1 MALRFASA
9 AAVRFP
15 PSVSIAGEDK
25 PRRPRLRCMAEPRF
39 AFDCPAAFLPR
50 FVETAEL
57 SQTNGEIVPL
67 PPFTSHIADLDIL
80 VRRLTD
86 ECHRFFGSAQI
97 VVIQDPQLC
106 QRARLPNDIS
116 DPHRYRERFPVGI
129 LRRFRLS
136 RLLINHSG
144 LMPTHGD
151 GARFVQPREP
161 LARVFMSLQRLLVA
175 TLLQADGSKHA
186 FSDGDAPVVTEFLR
200 TADTLYASG
209 RRFGEPAQA
218 EKTLASFREAA
229 ARHSLRWFVGAFI
242 RDGLAAFLR
251 LV

>member
-1 MALRFASA
+1 
-9 AAVRFP
+9 
-15 PSVSIAGEDK
+15 
-25 PRRPRLRCMAEPRF
+25 MAEPRF

-67 PPFTSHIADLDIL
+67 PPFASHIADLDIL

-144 LMPTHGD
+144 LMPTHGRFES
-151 GARFVQPREP
+151 GLPARTFLV
-161 LARVFMSLQRLLVA
+161 LA
-175 TLLQADGSKHA
+175 
-186 FSDGDAPVVTEFLR
+186 
-200 TADTLYASG
+200 
-209 RRFGEPAQA
+209 
-218 EKTLASFREAA
+218 
-229 ARHSLRWFVGAFI
+229 
-242 RDGLAAFLR
+242 
-251 LV
+251 